1 MLISMCLS
9 SIISKFLLVDIAN
22 IIASIL
28 LLIIGI
34 FNILVSF
41 FKKRLKRIEENCK
54 VIEFKTSNIHFFI
67 NIFLEKDNADINK
80 DLILSFKETIALSL
94 ALSLDGIS
102 TGLAIGLYGIDLIN
116 SFLFILILQILFS
129 YLAIFLSK
137 FFKKERDYSFF
148 SGVSLIIIA
157 LFKLIK

>member
-1 MLISMCLS
+1 M
-9 SIISKFLLVDIAN
+9 
-22 IIASIL
+22 
-28 LLIIGI
+28 LIIGI

-41 FKKRLKRIEENCK
+41 FKKRLKKNDGNNK

-67 NIFLEKDNADINK
+67 NVFLEKENVDINK
-80 DLILSFKETIALSL
+80 DLILSFKETIVLAL

-102 TGLAIGLYGIDLIN
+102 TGLAIGLYGINLIN

-137 FFKKERDYSFF
+137 FLKKERDYSFF
-148 SGVSLIIIA
+148 SGITLIIIA